1 MASVIVPSDNV
12 DHVIRST
19 TEWNSTAMKN
29 WPVPRGC
36 LCIELTDQKETKIK
50 CGEGDKFYWQ
60 LPYVGGKGDLSNY
73 YTKQEVDRL
82 LDNLN
87 RMQIASTE
95 IYETRSKLPRS
106 GNKLGDVRLVENPNP
121 SVSTDPVEYMWCLGK
136 WIPLGSIFDVDLSKY
151 VTRAEIMPR
160 VEALEKVAHS
170 HPNKPI
176 LDQITAPYTT
186 QEKSK
191 LATLKNYDDTE
202 VKRDISQL
210 KQKAHTH
217 ANMDIL
223 NRTTANYTREEK
235 QKLATLKNYTPFVGT
250 DGVDDGAEGLVPAPL
265 TTDANK
271 FLSSDGTWKTAT
283 AQSMAAGDG
292 IEIDD
297 TTSPPTIVNTGVL
310 DVELSETVS
319 GGLTIT
325 DKDGDVDIDP
335 FSTLGVITVHFNK
348 LTEG

>member
-1 MASVIVPSDNV
+1 MASVIVPSDNT
-12 DHVIRST
+12 DHVVHTSK
-19 TEWNSTAMKN
+19 EWDSSAMAN

-36 LCIELTDQKETKIK
+36 LCIELTEKKKTKLK
-50 CGEGDKFYWQ
+50 VGVGDKFYRQ
-60 LPYVGGKGDLSNY
+60 LPYVGEDYDLSDY
-73 YTKQEVDRL
+73 YTKEEVDRIIA
-82 LDNLN
+82 NLN
-87 RMQIASTE
+87 FMSIASTKV
-95 IYETRSKLPRS
+95 YESKNQLPRYD
-106 GNKLGDVRLVENPNP
+106 NKLGDVRFVENPNP
-121 SVSTDPVEYMWCLGK
+121 SISTDPIEYLWNGNK
-136 WIPLGSIFDVDLSKY
+136 WIVIGGITEDMSQY

-250 DGVDDGAEGLVPAPL
+250 DGVEDGVEGLVPAPL

-283 AQSMAAGDG
+283 AQSMSAGDG

-297 TTSPPTIVNTGVL
+297 TTSPPTIVNAGVL
-310 DVELSETVS
+310 DTELSETVP
-319 GGLTIT
+319 GGLTVSYT
-325 DKDGDVDIDP
+325 NGDVEVDP
-335 FSTLGVITVHFNK
+335 FSTLGKITINFNQDPDD
-348 LTEG
+348 